1 MLNRTSYLT
10 LLVGAALAITAPA
23 AVHAKPAAAVS
34 VLKNVSVS
42 VTPGNLA
49 KSTTIKIVPAVP
61 NNHDEPPFMN
71 GEPEHFRVQFDND
84 KLSNYTN
91 FLERQV
97 VVYPLA
103 QYGKLFKGKEK
114 AEFDKIVWKLQ
125 TANSKK
131 SDAGMKT
138 LPILPAAEAFEVFHS
153 HVKHLLFK
161 QGKGIAYVTCYMQ
174 DDAPINNGDFFY
186 TYQGITDDLKYYVSV
201 FVPVQAKGLPKDSP
215 STKAKEFLNKLPS
228 SSFTPDL
235 DQIDKMVESIS
246 VK

>member
-1 MLNRTSYLT
+1 MLNKTGYVT
-10 LLVGAALAITAPA
+10 LIAGAVLAFGAPA
-23 AVHAKPAAAVS
+23 AVQAKPAASAS

-42 VTPGNLA
+42 VTPGSLA
-49 KSTTIKIVPAVP
+49 KSTTIKIVPAVS
-61 NNHDEPPFMN
+61 NVHDEPPFMN

-91 FLERQV
+91 FLERQL

-114 AEFDKIVWKLQ
+114 VEFDKIVWKLQ
-125 TANSKK
+125 TVNSKK

-161 QGKGIAYVTCYMQ
+161 QGKGISYVTCYMQ
-174 DDAPINNGDFFY
+174 DDAPINDGDYFY
-186 TYQGITDDLKYYVSV
+186 TYQGITDDLKYYVSL
-201 FVPVQAKGLPKDSP
+201 FVPVKAKGLPKDSP
-215 STKAKEFLNKLPS
+215 SKKAKEFLNNLPS

-235 DQIDKMVESIS
+235 DQIDKMVQSIS
-246 VK
+246 IK